1 MQIIGLTGWAQSGKD
16 STADALADHEF
27 QRFSFAGPLKQIAY
41 DIDPLITA
49 DKHYAELVDEFGVD
63 EVKVTYPEARRFLQ
77 RLGTEGLRKNVSTS
91 FWADLATE
99 QVNAFLTRPEGQVSP
114 GIVFSDMRFYNE
126 YETLRD
132 FAQSH
137 GFDFTSVRIE
147 RSGVSIHQRFKKD
160 GLPTTPDDPRLHA
173 SEREMLS
180 IPVDVVIDNEGS
192 LDELREK
199 AEALIK

>member
-16 STADALADHEF
+16 STADALADNNF
-27 QRFSFAGPLKQIAY
+27 KRFSFAGTLKQMAY

-77 RLGTEGLRKNVSTS
+77 RLGTEGLRKNISKT
-91 FWADLATE
+91 FWADNAID
-99 QVNAFLTRPEGQVSP
+99 QIIAFLGQPEGQRTP

-126 YETLRD
+126 YEALRN

-137 GFDFTSVRIE
+137 NFEFTSVRIE
-147 RSGVSIHQRFKKD
+147 RTDVSIHERFKD

-173 SEREMLS
+173 SEQEMLS
-180 IPVDVVIDNEGS
+180 IPVDATIKNDSTLE
-192 LDELREK
+192 ELREK

>member
-16 STADALADHEF
+16 STADALADKGF
-27 QRFSFAGPLKQIAY
+27 KRFSFAGPLKQMAY

-63 EVKVTYPEARRFLQ
+63 EVKVAYPEARRFLQ
-77 RLGTEGLRKNVSTS
+77 RLGTEGLRKNVSKS

-99 QVNAFLTRPEGQVSP
+99 QINLFLQEPEGQDSP

-126 YETLRD
+126 YEALCN
-132 FAQSH
+132 FAQAH

-147 RSGVSIHQRFKKD
+147 RSNVSIHERFKD

-173 SEREMLS
+173 SEQEMLS
-180 IPVDVVIDNEGS
+180 IPVTVTIDNDGTLS
-192 LDELREK
+192 ELREK